1 MGASLL
7 IPGLAGDFLLM
18 HRILG
23 APNRATP
30 WCPGFPTLRV
40 PLEPEGGDP
49 PPDAEQIR
57 VGKTAEKTFTSR
69 IERGFDFLG
78 YHLRPGRLAVAQKTV
93 ERFIERTSRLYER
106 KPGENFR
113 VSPAW

>member
-40 PLEPEGGDP
+40 PLEPEGGAP
-49 PPDAEQIR
+49 HQTLNRLGLEKQP
-57 VGKTAEKTFTSR
+57 EKTFTSR

-78 YHLRPGRLAVAQKTV
+78 YHLRPRRLAVA
-93 ERFIERTSRLYER
+93 
-106 KPGENFR
+106 G
-113 VSPAW
+113 